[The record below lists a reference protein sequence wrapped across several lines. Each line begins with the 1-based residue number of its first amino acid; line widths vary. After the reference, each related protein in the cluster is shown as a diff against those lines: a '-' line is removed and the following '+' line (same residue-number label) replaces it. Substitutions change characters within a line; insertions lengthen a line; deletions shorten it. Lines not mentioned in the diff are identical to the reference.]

1 MKLIDKHILRN
12 FLIPFVYILV
22 TLLGLFLIYD
32 ISSKTARFLKHQV
45 PILTII
51 NFYSLY
57 VPQLIALG
65 LPMVTLLAVV
75 LGVGRM
81 SKNNEITAMRA
92 CGVSLLRIA
101 LPLFIVGLLLAGLSF
116 FLFEKVVTRTYGETK
131 RFEEALKGRKVAREV
146 IESGY
151 LPTDE
156 KGSRLQFIRF
166 LPKQKRFQDIL
177 WQKETDN
184 PDDKITVTALEA
196 RWIEDSWWAFRAIVE
211 YPEGTYSP
219 DYPKMRMYEWDFRPE
234 EVTGERLDGEM
245 AFAEL
250 QKNIRKYH
258 ATPQKVRRLQAELHR
273 RLAMPALNLLV
284 VAVALPFG
292 LKGGKRGGSVGV
304 GVGISMLLCLA
315 YYGVSVLFSLFHG
328 WPPWLAVWLPNA
340 LFAALGGTAISRM
353 D

>member
-1 MKLIDKHILRN
+1 MKLIDRHILRN

-22 TLLGLFLIYD
+22 TLLGLFLVYD

-51 NFYSLY
+51 SFYSLY

-101 LPLFIVGLLLAGLSF
+101 SPLFVVGLLLTGLSF

-131 RFEEALKGRKVAREV
+131 RFEEALKGRKVGRDV

-156 KGSRLQFIRF
+156 KGSRLGFVRF
-166 LPKQKRFQDIL
+166 FPKQKRFEDIS
-177 WQKETDN
+177 WQTEMDN
-184 PDDKITVTALEA
+184 PKGKVTITAREA
-196 RWIEDSWWAFRAIVE
+196 QWIEDSWWAFGANVKFPDGRHRW
-211 YPEGTYSP
+211 GYS
-219 DYPKMRMYEWDFRPE
+219 KMRMYEWDFRPE

-245 AFAEL
+245 SFAEL
-250 QKNIRKYH
+250 QKNIRRYG
-258 ATPQKVRRLQAELHR
+258 ATPQKVKRLEVELHR
-273 RLAMPALNLLV
+273 RMALPVLNLLV

-292 LKGGKRGGSVGV
+292 LKGGKRGGSVAV
-304 GVGISMLLCLA
+304 GVGISMLLCVA
-315 YYGVSVLFSLFHG
+315 YYGLSVLLSLFNQ
-328 WPPWLAVWLPNA
+328 WPPWLTVWLPNV
-340 LFAALGGTAISRM
+340 LFGLGGGIATIRM
-353 D
+353 R